1 MSTIMLCPRC
11 GGAIIKG
18 TTSYWG
24 RRCKCGHE
32 TSVVEAMQGV
42 SLSGSKLCCKC
53 GADVTHIKRMKDAQG
68 RYWCYDCGA
77 ADEMH
82 RDASSLVVCP
92 TCKKAYPPRR
102 MVKHGELYVCT
113 HCHARDVRHKPS
125 NGKHKTAIVTA
136 LILGGVVAVGLVVM
150 YVSGAI

>member
-1 MSTIMLCPRC
+1 LCPRC

-18 TTSYWG
+18 QTNYWG

-32 TSVVEAMQGV
+32 SAVVTAMKGA
-42 SLSGSKLCCKC
+42 SLSGTKTCCKC
-53 GADVTHIKRMKDAQG
+53 GADVTHVKRMKDAQG

-77 ADEMH
+77 ADAMH
-82 RDASSLVVCP
+82 RDPHSLVICP
-92 TCKKAYPPRR
+92 TCKKAFAPSR
-102 MVKHGELYVCT
+102 MVKDGDIFICAT
-113 HCHARDVRHKPS
+113 CHALKIRHHKPS

-136 LILGGVVAVGLVVM
+136 LILGGVVAVGLVWM